1 MNQTFTKV
9 KPYSNDVCSL
19 KGIYNSRTEA
29 LERKRNE
36 KKIVKSSNR
45 DNSPRLQDTAEAKV
59 ILDTAIYPAAIS
71 SSSADTRIHPKP
83 TSLLL

>member
-1 MNQTFTKV
+1 MTRNSK
-9 KPYSNDVCSL
+9 YIERYESNSHKSEIILEWCLL

-45 DNSPRLQDTAEAKV
+45 DNSPRLQDTAGAKV
-59 ILDTAIYPAAIS
+59 IYHLSCD
-71 SSSADTRIHPKP
+71 DK
-83 TSLLL
+83 LV